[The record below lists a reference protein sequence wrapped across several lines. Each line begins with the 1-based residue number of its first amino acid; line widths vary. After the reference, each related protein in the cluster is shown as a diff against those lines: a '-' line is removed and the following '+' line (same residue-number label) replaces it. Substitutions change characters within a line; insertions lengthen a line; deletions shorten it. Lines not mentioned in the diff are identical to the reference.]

1 MILNAH
7 SYYSFKYGTL
17 SPTNLINAAI
27 VNGYSA
33 LVLSDINNTSACL
46 NFVRLAQKASIQ
58 PILGIDF
65 RNGVNQQFVGI
76 AKNNNGF
83 QNLNQFLSEHLHQDK
98 PFLAVAPIMEDTFII
113 YPFGKVKE
121 RRELKSNEYVGVS
134 ISDLNR
140 LPFSVWKNNL
150 DKLVILQTTTFC
162 SKKDFNA
169 HRLLR
174 AMDKNLL
181 LSKLPKSEQANQE
194 NTFVSKNELI
204 KAFEAYPILIENT
217 QRLLENCT
225 IHFNYKGHNKSN
237 TINENKRLFG
247 TSEKEDYALLRQL
260 CFDNISLRYP
270 NPTQEV
276 YDRIEKELKVI
287 KEQRFCTYFLI
298 NWDILRYAREKGYFY
313 VGRGSGANSV
323 VAYCLLITDV
333 DPIELDLY
341 FERFINPY
349 RENPPDFDI
358 DFSWRDRNDITRYI
372 FDKYSWKHTAL
383 VATYSTFQQRAV
395 IRELGKVF
403 GLPKAEIDKFGD
415 EPPTSKVLDDIQKL
429 IYKYAAYLH
438 GFPSHLSVHAGGIL
452 IAEKPIHYFS
462 ATSLPPK
469 GFPIT
474 HYSMLESEDVGL
486 YKFDILSQRGLGHI
500 REAAELIEK
509 RHRINLDIH
518 NVKMFKEDEK
528 VKSLLRV
535 GQTIGCF
542 YVESPAMRMLLRK
555 LRVDYYLGLVA
566 ASSIIRSGVAKSGM
580 MREYILRF
588 NKMPREK
595 PTHPILEDLMAETFG
610 VMVYQEDV
618 IKVAHYFADLTLGE
632 ADMLRRGMSG
642 KFRSREEFQKV
653 KDQFYANCHKK
664 NYPKSTIDE
673 IWLQIESF
681 AGYAFSKG
689 HSASYAVES
698 YQSLYLKA
706 HYPYEFIVGVINN
719 FGGFYSREAYFH
731 EARMSGANVEAPCV
745 NHSDYLTTLHHEKDI
760 YIGFIHLNDFEQKI
774 AQKIIQERNSN
785 GFYKG
790 LADFIN
796 RLSISIEQLR
806 LLIRIGAFRFTG
818 SPRQELLWEIHNL
831 IGTAKKSEPIN
842 DLFGRINKKHEIPVL
857 DYNPTLE
864 VLDQRMILGFPLC
877 SPFELV
883 KEMPENL
890 TFANEL
896 NENVGKRVRMVGYLV
911 TIKNTRTSN
920 RKRMQ
925 FGTFIDANGDWIDT
939 VHFPQIAEQYPFKGK
954 SCYVIEGKTVEE
966 FGYVTLEVSKMERLE
981 EKSV

>member
-17 SPTNLINAAI
+17 SPTKLIDAAI
-27 VNGYSA
+27 LNGYKS

-46 NFVRLAQKASIQ
+46 NFVRLAQKPDLK

-65 RNGVNQQFVGI
+65 RNGIQQQFVGI

-83 QNLNQFLSEHLHQDK
+83 QNLNQFLSEHLHQEK
-98 PFLAVAPIMEDTFII
+98 PFLATASPMEDTFII
-113 YPFGKVKE
+113 YPFRKM
-121 RRELKSNEYVGVS
+121 KSFRVLNENEFVGLSVAD
-134 ISDLNR
+134 INR
-140 LPFSVWKNNL
+140 LPFSEWKNHL
-150 DKLVILQTTTFC
+150 EKLVILQTTTFN

-174 AMDKNLL
+174 AMDNNML
-181 LSKLPKSEQANQE
+181 LSKLPKSEQGSLEEIWVHQD
-194 NTFVSKNELI
+194 ELL
-204 KAFEAYPILIENT
+204 KAFEAYPKLIENT
-217 QRLLENCT
+217 QLLIDQCS
-225 IHFNYKGHNKSN
+225 IHFNFKGHKKSN

-247 TSEKEDYALLRQL
+247 QSEEEDYQLLRKL
-260 CFDNISLRYP
+260 CFENIPLRYP
-270 NPTQEV
+270 NPTKEV

-298 NWDILRYAREKGYFY
+298 NWDILRYAREKAYFY

-341 FERFINPY
+341 FERFINPH

-358 DFSWRDRNDITRYI
+358 DFSWKDRNDISRYI
-372 FDKYSWKHTAL
+372 FEKYSWKHTAL

-395 IRELGKVF
+395 IRELAKVF
-403 GLPKAEIDKFGD
+403 GLPKAEIDKFAD
-415 EPPTSKVLDDIQKL
+415 EAPNSQTLDDIQKL

-500 REAAELIEK
+500 RDAAELIEK
-509 RHRINLDIH
+509 RHQINLDIH

-528 VKSLLRV
+528 IKSLLRV
-535 GQTIGCF
+535 GQTMGCF
-542 YVESPAMRMLLRK
+542 YVESPAMRILLKK

-566 ASSIIRSGVAKSGM
+566 ASSIIRPGVAKSGM

-595 PTHPILEDLMAETFG
+595 PTHPILEELMAETFG

-653 KDQFYANCHKK
+653 KDQFYANCCQK

-673 IWLQIESF
+673 VWLQIESF

-706 HYPYEFIVGVINN
+706 HYPYEFIVAVINN

-745 NHSDYLTTLHHEKDI
+745 NHSDYFTTLHGEKDI
-760 YIGFIHLNDFEQKI
+760 YIGFVHLNDFEQKV
-774 AQKIIQERNSN
+774 AQQIVQERNNN
-785 GFYKG
+785 GLYKS

-806 LLIRIGAFRFTG
+806 LLIRIGAFRFTAA
-818 SPRQELLWEIHNL
+818 PRQELLWEIHNL

-842 DLFGRINKKHEIPVL
+842 DLFGRINKRYEIPVL
-857 DYNPTLE
+857 DHNPTLE

-877 SPFELV
+877 SPFELI
-883 KEMPENL
+883 KEMPQNL
-890 TFANEL
+890 TFTNEL
-896 NENVGKRVRMVGYLV
+896 SDKIGKTVRMVGYLV

-939 VHFPQIAEQYPFKGK
+939 VHFPQVAERYPFKGK
-954 SCYVIEGKTVEE
+954 ACYLIEGKAMEE
-966 FGYVTLEVSKMERLE
+966 FGYVTVEVSKMERLE
-981 EKSV
+981 EKSE